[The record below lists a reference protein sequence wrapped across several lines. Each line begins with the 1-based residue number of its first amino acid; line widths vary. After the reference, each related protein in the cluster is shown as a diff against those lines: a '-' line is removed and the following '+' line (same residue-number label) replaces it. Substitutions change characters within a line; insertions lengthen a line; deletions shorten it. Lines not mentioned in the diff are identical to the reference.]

1 MRGSSRTSVHMSIPK
16 LRDTWVVF
24 PVTGEEK
31 PLSAAARRACE
42 DSWQSLDLH
51 GAVMVIDLL
60 SSLGE
65 KVAARL
71 TPIVC
76 EDRQL
81 TLNIAHRIRDGF
93 LHTRF
98 PLLQELD
105 GEPHHWAT
113 DDPRLV
119 QIVQT
124 TRKEIQ
130 L

>member
-1 MRGSSRTSVHMSIPK
+1 MRGLLAVTRPSRSGHGDRPVVVTRRKGRSSTHADRV
-16 LRDTWVVF
+16 R
-24 PVTGEEK
+24 
-31 PLSAAARRACE
+31 
-42 DSWQSLDLH
+42 
-51 GAVMVIDLL
+51 
-60 SSLGE
+60 
-65 KVAARL
+65 
-71 TPIVC
+71 

-98 PLLQELD
+98 PLLQKLD

>member
-1 MRGSSRTSVHMSIPK
+1 MRGSSRTTVHMSVPS

-24 PVTGEEK
+24 PITGNEK
-31 PLSAAARRACE
+31 PLSTAARRACE
-42 DSWQSLDLH
+42 ESWQSLDLH
-51 GAVMVIDLL
+51 GAVMVIDRW

-65 KVAARL
+65 TAAARL
-71 TPIVC
+71 ARILC

-98 PLLQELD
+98 PLLQKLD

-119 QIVQT
+119 QLVQT
-124 TRKEIQ
+124 SRKETP

>member
-1 MRGSSRTSVHMSIPK
+1 MSIPK

-31 PLSAAARRACE
+31 PLSAAGRRACE

-119 QIVQT
+119 QLVQT
-124 TRKEIQ
+124 TRKDIQ

>member
-1 MRGSSRTSVHMSIPK
+1 MRGSPRATVNMTVPN

-24 PVTGEEK
+24 PIAGNEK
-31 PLSAAARRACE
+31 PLSAAARKACE
-42 DSWQSLDLH
+42 DYWQSLDLH

-60 SSLGE
+60 SPLGE
-65 KVAARL
+65 KAAARL

-98 PLLQELD
+98 PLLQKLD
-105 GEPHHWAT
+105 GETHHWAT

-119 QIVQT
+119 QLVQS
-124 TRKEIQ
+124 TRKEVQ

>member
-1 MRGSSRTSVHMSIPK
+1 MECSARCMPHVVAQQGGNDITHAQSSR
-16 LRDTWVVF
+16 
-24 PVTGEEK
+24 
-31 PLSAAARRACE
+31 
-42 DSWQSLDLH
+42 WQP
-51 GAVMVIDLL
+51 VIDLL

>member
-1 MRGSSRTSVHMSIPK
+1 MRGAGRTTVHISVPK

-24 PVTGEEK
+24 PVTGTEK

-42 DSWQSLDLH
+42 EFWQSLDLH

-60 SSLGE
+60 SPLGE
-65 KVAARL
+65 KAAVRL

-81 TLNIAHRIRDGF
+81 TLNVAHRIRDGF

-98 PLLQELD
+98 PLLQKLD

-119 QIVQT
+119 ELVNT
-124 TRKEIQ
+124 TRKETP